1 MSDETDKASERE
13 ELERETGIRAAS
25 QAARGLFL
33 PAVGAC
39 YYCGEDVAPGARFC
53 DTDCRD
59 GWQRE
64 QAAKQ
69 RAGRR

>member
-13 ELERETGIRAAS
+13 ELEREYGIRAAT

-33 PAVGAC
+33 PAVGVC
-39 YYCGEDVAPGARFC
+39 YYCGEETAPGARFC
-53 DTDCRD
+53 NSDCRD
-59 GWQRE
+59 GWQLE
-64 QAAKQ
+64 EAARL